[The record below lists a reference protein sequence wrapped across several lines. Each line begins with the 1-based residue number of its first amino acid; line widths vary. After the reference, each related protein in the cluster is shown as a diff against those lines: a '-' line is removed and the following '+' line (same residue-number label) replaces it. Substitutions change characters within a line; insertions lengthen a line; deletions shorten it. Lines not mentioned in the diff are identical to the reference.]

1 MVKNSVILQWFFRVW
16 QILAQAWPESGL
28 YKALDRLGAWA
39 GRAARGSLFCR
50 WADKEGVLPRTWTGS
65 LTYKLLNALVNLPG
79 AICRWIYKAGK
90 KLWDGSLI
98 FGWLGKLGGAF
109 TICIGLLLCVML
121 VAPHAIW
128 NNLYAMMGAFLLFG
142 LFALTNASRPQ
153 VRLETGR
160 LGPYF
165 VLFLATAAC
174 AFVSSQS
181 RNLSLRFVG
190 FYLTLFLLA
199 LLIVSAVKRVEDL
212 QILVALAVCG
222 LTVASLYGC
231 FQGVTGVEVVASQQD
246 MTLNVG
252 MPGRIYGFFDN
263 PNNFAELLVML
274 LPLDF
279 ALFLNMKKGREKAL
293 VLFSF
298 LVGVAALGLTL
309 SRSGFL
315 GLALAAV
322 VFLAFENWKLIPL
335 LVLGGICAI
344 PLLPQTI
351 YNRILTIGNTHD
363 SSFNYRFAIYEASG
377 RLMKD
382 YWIKGVGLGSDV
394 LTLTFKNYSPMYD
407 GNYPV
412 HTHNNYLQVW
422 AEMGIFGLTAFLAT
436 LVSQLKNAV
445 KAFRSCT
452 DRRVRRY
459 LAGAVSGFCGIL
471 LISVAEYT
479 WFYPRN
485 MFFYWSLFGIIA
497 ACVKLAGQSA
507 EECHLTEEK

>member
-1 MVKNSVILQWFFRVW
+1 MEMVKNSVILQWFYRVW

-28 YKALDRLGAWA
+28 YRRLDRLGVWA
-39 GRAARGSLFCR
+39 GKTAQESRFCR
-50 WADKEGVLPRTWTGS
+50 WAGREGVLPASWTGS
-65 LTYKLLNALVNLPG
+65 LTYKLLNTLINLPG
-79 AICRWIYKAGK
+79 AICRWIYRVGQ
-90 KLWDGSLI
+90 KLWDGSLF
-98 FGWLGKLGGAF
+98 FGWLSKLGGALYALV
-109 TICIGLLLCVML
+109 GLFLAVML
-121 VAPHAIW
+121 VAPHARW
-128 NNLYAMMGAFLLFG
+128 NNLYAMLGAFLLFG
-142 LFALTNASRPQ
+142 LFALANASRPKA
-153 VRLETGR
+153 RLETQH

-165 VLFLATAAC
+165 VLFLAMAAC
-174 AFVSSQS
+174 SFITSQS

-190 FYLTLFLLA
+190 FYLTLFLLV
-199 LLIVSAVKRVEDL
+199 LLTVSVVRTVEQL
-212 QILVALAVCG
+212 QTLIGVAAFG
-222 LTVASLYGC
+222 LTVAALYGC
-231 FQGVTGVEVVASQQD
+231 YQGVIGVEVVASQQD
-246 MTLNVG
+246 MSVNVG
-252 MPGRIYGFFDN
+252 MPGRIYSFFDN

-279 ALFLNMKKGREKAL
+279 ALFLNTKNWRGKVFWLSSCCLGL
-293 VLFSF
+293 
-298 LVGVAALGLTL
+298 AALGLTL

-344 PLLPQTI
+344 PLLPQTV
-351 YNRILTIGNTHD
+351 YNRILTIGNTRD
-363 SSFNYRFAIYEASG
+363 SSFNYRFAIYGASEQ
-377 RLMKD
+377 LMKD

-394 LTLTFKNYSPMYD
+394 LTLTFKNYSPMFD

-436 LVSQLKNAV
+436 LASQLKNAV
-445 KAFRSCT
+445 KAFRAAGNK
-452 DRRVRRY
+452 RLKRL

-471 LISVAEYT
+471 LISIAEYT

-497 ACVKLAGQSA
+497 ACVKLAGMEKERA
-507 EECHLTEEK
+507 EA